1 MMYQCISII
10 SAKPEARETI
20 ITAAKKL
27 LEISRQQPGNLY
39 YNLLQSSDNP
49 DKLVLIEKWESREA
63 FLGHVAAADQPGDP
77 VYTFGCIAEAN
88 STEPSVILNCEVLA

>member
-39 YNLLQSSDNP
+39 LLQSSP
-49 DKLVLIEKWESREA
+49 V
-63 FLGHVAAADQPGDP
+63 FGQP
-77 VYTFGCIAEAN
+77 
-88 STEPSVILNCEVLA
+88 